1 MFTMRLNDE
10 EHLRLEALAKH
21 HGIAAAALIR
31 MLLRKEER
39 EVFPD
44 AAAVPSPSKTKKK
57 GSDHG

>member
-1 MFTMRLNDE
+1 MRLNDE
-10 EHLRLEALAKH
+10 EHARLEALAKH
-21 HGIAAAALIR
+21 HGLAAAALLR

-44 AAAVPSPSKTKKK
+44 IVPSKEPPSPSKTKKK